1 MSTKL
6 TLNIN
11 ETVIAKAKVVARK
24 KRTSVS
30 RMVEEFLTKI
40 SSQEEF
46 SIVDTII
53 KNAPAKKTKPGTE
66 KKILLSTL
74 KKKYSA

>member
-11 ETVIAKAKVVARK
+11 ETVIARAKIVARK

-40 SSQEEF
+40 SSQTEL

-53 KNAPAKKTKPGTE
+53 KNAPAKKTQPGKE
-66 KKILLSTL
+66 KRVLISIL
-74 KKKYSA
+74 KKKYGA

>member
-6 TLNIN
+6 TLTIN
-11 ETVIAKAKVVARK
+11 ETVIARAKIIARK

-40 SSQEEF
+40 SSQSAL

-53 KNAPAKKTKPGTE
+53 KNAPAKKTKSGTE
-66 KKILLSTL
+66 KKVLISML

>member
-11 ETVIAKAKVVARK
+11 ETVIARAKIVARK

-40 SSQEEF
+40 SSQTEL

-53 KNAPAKKTKPGTE
+53 KNAPAKKTKSGTE
-66 KKILLSTL
+66 KKVLISML

>member
-1 MSTKL
+1 MSTRL

-11 ETVIAKAKVVARK
+11 EAVIARAKIVAPK

-40 SSQEEF
+40 SSQTEF

-53 KNAPAKKTKPGTE
+53 KNAPAKKNKTRQ
-66 KKILLSTL
+66 
-74 KKKYSA
+74 